1 MQLLELL
8 AETEESQDLDAI
20 SVRLH
25 CDTRTIRRD
34 LDMLQRMLQRVNS
47 IEVRRS
53 RVLVSRAGYSP
64 GYFTDQLG
72 RNASAKQS
80 IARAIVASLPDDLAI
95 ALTAGSTTFAVAQ
108 EIRRSVVEG
117 LPPHNPIVFTNSV
130 PSLLE
135 LVAAGVA
142 TGVLGEIYAPD
153 DCAFHTPEFHSAFQ
167 PGLAIVGA
175 SGVLFGG
182 AHGLLDLHSH
192 RAEEAAFLKQLLA
205 NIPEIIIAVDSSK
218 LGRRHPWS
226 FGGAVLAD
234 KKIRLVTDKLTTA
247 QSEELELLAE
257 RLVRSGIVFTFEATS
272 CSEVPAEWPQ
282 RSVH

>member
-1 MQLLELL
+1 MQLLEIL
-8 AETEESQDLDAI
+8 AETEESQDLEALA
-20 SVRLH
+20 VRLH

-34 LDMLQRMLQRVNS
+34 LDMLQRMLQRVNT

-64 GYFTDQLG
+64 GYFTDQLVRHG
-72 RNASAKQS
+72 SAKQS
-80 IARAIVASLPDDLAI
+80 IAHAIVSSLPDDLAI

-117 LPPHNPIVFTNSV
+117 LPPYNPIVFTNSV

-135 LVAAGVA
+135 LVEAGVA
-142 TGVLGEIYAPD
+142 TGVLGEIYASD

-182 AHGLLDLHSH
+182 AHGILDLHSH

-226 FGGAVLAD
+226 FGGTVLAD
-234 KKIRLVTDKLTTA
+234 KKIRLVTDKLTA
-247 QSEELELLAE
+247 VQREELELLAE
-257 RLVRSGIVFTFEATS
+257 RLVRSGIVFTFEATN
-272 CSEVPAEWPQ
+272 CMEQ
-282 RSVH
+282 QTN